1 MSGMS
6 LYYQVITLKILVSH
20 ESLTVTDEIRNELLM
35 TPEEIKELK
44 RTNMLIIK

>member
-1 MSGMS
+1 M
-6 LYYQVITLKILVSH
+6 KILVSH
-20 ESLTVTDEIRNELLM
+20 EPLTVTDEIRDEMLM

>member
-1 MSGMS
+1 M
-6 LYYQVITLKILVSH
+6 KILVSR
-20 ESLTVTDEIRNELLM
+20 EPLTVTDEIRNELLM